1 MRKCVYVCARSHTIM
16 SYVCKSSSAERRAV
30 QREVSIALP
39 KHVVHTVRW
48 LWNAPQA
55 HGGCC

>member
-16 SYVCKSSSAERRAV
+16 ACVCMSSSAERRAV
-30 QREVSIALP
+30 LREVSIALP
-39 KHVVHTVRW
+39 KYCGPLVRW
-48 LWNAPQA
+48 LWNATQA